1 MPKMVVAKP
10 FLLTRNNGERVAYG
24 FGVHDNVPSEDA
36 EHPYAQHFL
45 APNGKLPDAPSS
57 APLTHEERLT
67 MKASLDAADERVRAA
82 EVESRAAR
90 EAHKALVD
98 AHEQAKTDLT
108 TARDRIASLELEN
121 TSSMKE
127 IGEARARADAAE
139 KRVSDLTSDLDKATK
154 PATPPTPPKPP
165 GAK

>member
-1 MPKMVVAKP
+1 MPTMVVAKP

-57 APLTHEERLT
+57 APLTHEERLA

-82 EVESRAAR
+82 EDESKAAR
-90 EAHKALVD
+90 DAHTTLKSE
-98 AHEQAKTDLT
+98 HEQAVSELAI
-108 TARDRIASLELEN
+108 ARGRIASLE
-121 TSSMKE
+121 
-127 IGEARARADAAE
+127 A
-139 KRVSDLTSDLDKATK
+139 DLDKATK
-154 PATPPTPPKPP
+154 PATSPIQQKPA